1 MMLEHARPTNPS
13 GRPGR
18 MALAAPA
25 LFAFVLLAVR
35 FVDSVEVVNAQLGSV
50 ASESKCSTFFPG
62 FSNCLRRLGQMV
74 SLVREDED
82 EQQAVTTICRH
93 WEEFQSCA
101 VNAMSDCHKEA
112 TENWR
117 SLERDMRKLKF
128 KGNMYTLCDQE
139 KGSAL
144 WCRPHVL
151 LLVSGLI
158 LALLL
163 ARP

>member
-1 MMLEHARPTNPS
+1 MSANYAIYIVIPLY
-13 GRPGR
+13 
-18 MALAAPA
+18 
-25 LFAFVLLAVR
+25 LL
-35 FVDSVEVVNAQLGSV
+35 VNAQLESV
-50 ASESKCSTFFPG
+50 TSDTKCNTFFVG

-74 SLVREDED
+74 SLVPEDAEK
-82 EQQAVTTICRH
+82 QQAITTICRH

-112 TENWR
+112 TETWR
-117 SLERDMRKLKF
+117 SLEHDMRKHKF
-128 KGNMYTLCDQE
+128 NGNMYTVCDQE

-144 WCRPHVL
+144 WCRSHVL

-163 ARP
+163 AQP